1 MKQRPRIY
9 YTESQKAIMWE
20 RWRKGES
27 LHRIAELFDRNH
39 SSIQQILAESG
50 GIEPAQR
57 RLSRLALT
65 LAEREEISRSV
76 ATGQARPTKLLGIED
91 IAPRPVGWPR
101 TERWRTSWPISS
113 NYCGRQNRLLGG

>member
-9 YTESQKAIMWE
+9 YTESQNAIMWE

-65 LAEREEISRSV
+65 LAEREEISGSV
-76 ATGQARPTKLLGIED
+76 APGKPGRPSCLGL
-91 IAPRPVGWPR
+91 
-101 TERWRTSWPISS
+101 RTSP
-113 NYCGRQNRLLGG
+113 QDL